1 MQLSYEQRKALDALE
16 AVALDSHLVDAE
28 LEGFSNA
35 TMYSLVRK
43 GLAIHEGDNLWRI
56 TLGGLA
62 YVRHGIEPKQRE
74 QVKVLATHEIIDQ
87 ILHFIQDNPMCTVA
101 DLDANIDAHKDT
113 IRYHVKALKK
123 KGVIHDGDTRPYRLT
138 LTRPHETQMHLDPNE
153 QRVVDYL
160 QERQPCARRTIALN
174 TGIPEG
180 TINGVLNRLRQRKI
194 VDTLINNAPGRKPTF
209 SWFLIDK

>member
-1 MQLSYEQRKALDALE
+1 MQLSYQQQKALKALE

-28 LEGFSNA
+28 LEGISNA

-43 GLAIHEGDNLWRI
+43 GLAAHEGDNLWRI

-62 YVRHGIEPKQRE
+62 NARDGIEPKQKE

-87 ILHFIQDNPMCTVA
+87 ILHFIQDNPNCTIA

-113 IRYHVKALKK
+113 IRYHIKGLKQQ
-123 KGVIHDGDTRPYRLT
+123 GLIDDGDTRPYRLT
-138 LTRPHETQMHLDPNE
+138 LTQPHETQIHLDPNE
-153 QRVVDYL
+153 QRVIDYL
-160 QERQPCARRTIALN
+160 QERQPCARRTIAIN

-180 TINGVLNRLRQRKI
+180 TITGVLNRLRQRKL
-194 VDTLINNAPGRKPTF
+194 VDTLINNAAGRKPTF
-209 SWFLIDK
+209 QWFLTTK

>member
-62 YVRHGIEPKQRE
+62 YARDGIEPKQRE
-74 QVKVLATHEIIDQ
+74 QVKALSSHQ
-87 ILHFIQDNPMCTVA
+87 ITDDIMHFIQDNPNCTVKEIHA
-101 DLDANIDAHKDT
+101 SVKAHLDT
-113 IRYHVKALKK
+113 IRYHLKALKQ
-123 KGVIHDGDTRPYRLT
+123 KGLVDDGGTRPYKFT
-138 LTRPHETQMHLDPNE
+138 VTQPHETQIHLDPNE
-153 QRVVDYL
+153 QRVVHYL
-160 QERQPCARRTIALN
+160 QERQPASRRTIALD

-180 TINGVLNRLRQRKI
+180 TITGVLNRLRERKLI
-194 VDTLINNAPGRKPTF
+194 DALINHETGRKPTF
-209 SWFLIDK
+209 LWFLIDK